1 MYNISLSEGSYE
13 IIVSTLINSV
23 IDAEKNNKNGI
34 NDVYIEAC
42 NNALEELKKRK
53 TL

>member
-23 IDAEKNNKNGI
+23 IDAENNNKNGI
-34 NDVYIEAC
+34 NDAYIAAC

-53 TL
+53 PL